1 MIEPIASG
9 GMGRVWRASD
19 ARLQVEVAVKELWLT
34 GPMSPAQRDTLLRR
48 AELEALSA
56 VRLRDHPH
64 IVTVHDVVVEH
75 DVPWIVMQLVSG
87 GTLQQRLE
95 SGPLPVAEAAALAVA
110 LLGALRAAH
119 AQGIVHRDVKP
130 ANVMIST
137 AGQVLLADFGISAP
151 ESGTGLTSTG
161 IVIGS
166 APYIAPERAVGQP
179 GGASSDLFSLGVT
192 LYEAVE
198 GLSPFLRDSPVASVH
213 AVQYDPYPPLHRAG
227 PLTALI
233 AGLLAKDPRARLT
246 IDQALSLLE
255 RAAERVPPDRA
266 GAAHAPTQDAGQA
279 PTQDAGQAA
288 GHAPAQDAEPA
299 GPPLPPGPEQ
309 GPALVSLRITNL
321 SRGPVRARLGVSDL
335 GEIAGAATAGY
346 TVEPFSARTL
356 RVTAPASGLTMAS
369 RVLRP
374 ETGKPVEVTVHREGT
389 ELRLTGAGA
398 PERPARRTPVRQP
411 VRPPAPAAP
420 AAQAKPRA
428 RPARPAPPPQTAP
441 ASPGATIAKA
451 VAVTL
456 LIAFG
461 AYTGTSGFSGWV
473 SHYLH
478 AGAASSRTGDCLYRD
493 TRQKAGPGAVATA
506 DGYVWVKVPCW
517 SAAGQYEVRTDPRY
531 TSDVT
536 LAPPCS
542 SGSKVVWLSAGTG
555 GATSTNG
562 FTSGTYVCAAST

>member
-1 MIEPIASG
+1 MTQGAQPGDVVGDRYRLIEPVASG

-95 SGPLPVAEAAALAVA
+95 SGPLPVPEAAELAVA

-137 AGQVLLADFGISAP
+137 GGQILLADFGISAP
-151 ESGTGLTSTG
+151 ETGTGLTSTG

-213 AVQYDPYPPLHRAG
+213 AVQYDPYPPMHRAG
-227 PLTALI
+227 PLKALI
-233 AGLLAKDPRARLT
+233 AGLLAKDPRARPT
-246 IDQALSLLE
+246 IGQALGLLE
-255 RAAERVPPDRA
+255 RAAERVSPERA
-266 GAAHAPTQDAGQA
+266 GAAHAPTQDA
-279 PTQDAGQAA
+279 
-288 GHAPAQDAEPA
+288 AQDA
-299 GPPLPPGPEQ
+299 PPLPPGPGQ

-398 PERPARRTPVRQP
+398 PERPARRAP

-420 AAQAKPRA
+420 AAPAAQGKPRE
-428 RPARPAPPPQTAP
+428 RPVRPPPAPQTAP

-478 AGAASSRTGDCLYRD
+478 AGAASAKTGDCLYRD

-506 DGYVWVKVPCW
+506 DGYAWVKVPCW

-531 TSDVT
+531 TPDVT
-536 LAPPCS
+536 LPPCS
-542 SGSKVVWLSAGTG
+542 SGSTVIWLSAGTG
-555 GATSTNG
+555 GATSKDALAW
-562 FTSGTYVCAAST
+562 GTYVCAAST